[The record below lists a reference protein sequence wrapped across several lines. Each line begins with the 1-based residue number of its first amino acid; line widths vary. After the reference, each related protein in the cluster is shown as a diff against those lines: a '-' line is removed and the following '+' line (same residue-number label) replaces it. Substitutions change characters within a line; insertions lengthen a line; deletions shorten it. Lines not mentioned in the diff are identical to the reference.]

1 MRVPRKKARQVKV
14 KELAKK
20 LNITYKKLLAKAS
33 ELKIG
38 VKSPEDSL
46 TPQEARKVKS
56 SFLSKEKD
64 KVSVKKKVSRKK
76 AVSKVVKKRAVGV
89 KKEKVPPKRRRK
101 AAKRAV
107 PKEKSPLAPSIS
119 PPVETMKPVAEK
131 IPEKA
136 TPVVEELKEEEK
148 VVPEVKEEI
157 KKEIEVPPRPTKIVK
172 IDETITMSELA
183 NKMGVKVNELI
194 KKLMVQGILATINQ
208 RLDMDTA
215 TLAAGEFGFG
225 VEVVPLYGEELLEEE
240 KENESLL
247 QARPPIVTIM
257 GHVDHGKTSLLDAIR
272 ESKIIAKESGGITQH
287 IGAYHV
293 SLDKGD
299 IVFLDTPGHEAFT
312 AMRARGAQVT
322 DIIVLVVA
330 ADEGVKP
337 QTVEAIDHARAAGV
351 PILVAVNKV
360 DLPNANVEKVK
371 QELSQYNLVSE
382 DWGGKIVFAEVSA
395 KEKIGLDHLLEMI
408 LLEAEMLELR
418 ANPNKKARGTVI
430 EARLDKQRGPV
441 ATVLVQSG
449 TLGVGDAFVSG
460 FSAGKVRAM
469 INDRGKKVKSIG
481 PSMPGEVLGFSSL
494 PQAGDK
500 FYALD
505 SDRTAREISEIRQR
519 IRREEVLY
527 RRRRITLED
536 LHEQIASGKLK
547 ELKIIVKT
555 DVQGSVEAL
564 CDSLQKLSTQEIALN
579 IVHRGVG
586 GINESDVML
595 GAASNAIIIGFN
607 VRPEPSAEELAEKE
621 GVDIHTYRII
631 YEAVEETKEAMEGLL
646 EPEFKEIPLGRAEVK
661 RTFNIPKAGTV
672 AGCLV
677 TKGKISRQ
685 SKVRLLRDNV
695 IIYEGKMS
703 SLRRFKD
710 DVREVESGF
719 ECGVG
724 LENFNDIKENDILE
738 AFTLEKIARKLSLS
752 IS

>member
-1 MRVPRKKARQVKV
+1 MKV

-20 LNITYKKLLAKAS
+20 MNISYKKLLAKTS

-38 VKSPEDSL
+38 VKSPEDTL
-46 TPQEARKVKS
+46 TTQEVRKVKS
-56 SFLSKEKD
+56 AFAIKEK
-64 KVSVKKKVSRKK
+64 VPVKKKVSRKE
-76 AVSKVVKKRAVGV
+76 AGARILKKRAVGV
-89 KKEKVPPKRRRK
+89 KKKKAAITVRRK
-101 AAKRAV
+101 TAKRAV
-107 PKEKSPLAPSIS
+107 AKGKSVTAPLVSS
-119 PPVETMKPVAEK
+119 PVETMKPREKEVSNKVTTPVAEK
-131 IPEKA
+131 
-136 TPVVEELKEEEK
+136 VKEEEK
-148 VVPEVKEEI
+148 EVLPALAKVIKPEVKVEI
-157 KKEIEVPPRPTKIVK
+157 KEEKEVPPAPTKVIK
-172 IDETITMSELA
+172 IDQTITVSELA

-194 KKLMVQGILATINQ
+194 KKLMDQGILATINQ
-208 RLDMDTA
+208 RLDVDTA

-240 KENESLL
+240 KEDESLRQL
-247 QARPPIVTIM
+247 RPPIVTIM

-293 SLDKGD
+293 SVDKGD
-299 IVFLDTPGHEAFT
+299 IILLDTPGHEAFT

-351 PILVAVNKV
+351 PILVTVNKI
-360 DLPNANVEKVK
+360 DLPNANVDKVK

-382 DWGGKIVFAEVSA
+382 DWGGKTIFVEVSA
-395 KEKIGLDHLLEMI
+395 KEKIGLDNLLQMI
-408 LLEAEMLELR
+408 LLQAEMLELK

-449 TLGVGDAFVSG
+449 TLQVGDAFVSG
-460 FSAGKVRAM
+460 FSAGKVRAI

-481 PSMPGEVLGFSSL
+481 PSMPGEVLGFLSL
-494 PQAGDK
+494 PQAGDR

-505 SDRTAREISEIRQR
+505 SDRVAREISEIRQR
-519 IRREEVLY
+519 IRREEVLS
-527 RRRRITLED
+527 RRKRVTLQD

-547 ELKIIVKT
+547 ELKIIVKA
-555 DVQGSVEAL
+555 DVQGSIEAL
-564 CDSLQKLSTQEIALN
+564 CDSLQKLSTQEITLN

-621 GVDIHTYRII
+621 GIDIHIYRII
-631 YEAVEETKEAMEGLL
+631 YEAVEETKKAMEGLL
-646 EPEFKEIPLGRAEVK
+646 EPESREVPLGRAEVK
-661 RTFNIPKAGTV
+661 RTFRIPKVGTV
-672 AGCLV
+672 AGCFV
-677 TKGKISRQ
+677 TKGKLSRQ
-685 SKVRLLRDNV
+685 SIVRLLRDNV
-695 IIYEGKMS
+695 IIYEGRMS
-703 SLRRFKD
+703 SLKRFKD

-724 LENFNDIKENDILE
+724 LENFNDVKENDILE
-738 AFTLEKIARKLSLS
+738 AFSIEKIARKLL
-752 IS
+752 

>member
-1 MRVPRKKARQVKV
+1 MKV

-20 LNITYKKLLAKAS
+20 LNISCKKLLAKAS

-38 VKSPEDSL
+38 VNSPEDSL
-46 TPQEARKVKS
+46 TPQEVRKVKNA
-56 SFLSKEKD
+56 FVSKKEE

-76 AVSKVVKKRAVGV
+76 AGAKVVKKRAVGV
-89 KKEKVPPKRRRK
+89 KKKKVPTPRRRKGAKRAIAEKKPLPAPPVSPPVEIIKQPVKEEVLEKVPPVVKV
-101 AAKRAV
+101 AKV
-107 PKEKSPLAPSIS
+107 
-119 PPVETMKPVAEK
+119 
-131 IPEKA
+131 
-136 TPVVEELKEEEK
+136 EEK
-148 VVPEVKEEI
+148 VVP
-157 KKEIEVPPRPTKIVK
+157 PPPTKLIK
-172 IDETITMSELA
+172 IDETITVSELA
-183 NKMGVKVNELI
+183 SKIGIKVNELI
-194 KKLMVQGILATINQ
+194 KKLMDQGILATINQ
-208 RLDMDTA
+208 RLDIDTA

-240 KENESLL
+240 KEDESLL
-247 QARPPIVTIM
+247 QPRPPIVTIM

-293 SLDKGD
+293 SVDKGD

-360 DLPNANVEKVK
+360 DLPNANVEKVR

-382 DWGGKIVFAEVSA
+382 DWGGKTIFVEVSA
-395 KEKIGLDHLLEMI
+395 KEKIGLDNLLEMI
-408 LLEAEMLELR
+408 LLEAEMLELK
-418 ANPNKKARGTVI
+418 ANPNKNARGTVI

-449 TLGVGDAFVSG
+449 RLEVSDAFVSG

-481 PSMPGEVLGFSSL
+481 PSMPAEVLGFSSL

-505 SDRTAREISEIRQR
+505 SDKAAREISEIRQR
-519 IRREEVLY
+519 IRREEVLS
-527 RRRRITLED
+527 RRKRVTLED

-547 ELKIIVKT
+547 ELKIIVKA

-564 CDSLQKLSTQEIALN
+564 CDSLQKLSTQEITLN
-579 IVHRGVG
+579 VVHRGVG

-621 GVDIHTYRII
+621 GIDIHTYRVI
-631 YEAVEETKEAMEGLL
+631 YEAVEETKKAMEGLL
-646 EPEFKEIPLGRAEVK
+646 EPESREVPLGRAEVK
-661 RTFNIPKAGTV
+661 RTFRIPKVGTV

-677 TKGKISRQ
+677 TKGKLSRQ
-685 SKVRLLRDNV
+685 SRVRLLRDNI
-695 IIYEGKMS
+695 IIYEGKIS
-703 SLRRFKD
+703 SLKRFKD

-719 ECGVG
+719 ECGIG
-724 LENFNDIKENDILE
+724 MENFNDIKENDILE
-738 AFTLEKIARKLSLS
+738 AFNIEKIARKL
-752 IS
+752 

>member
-1 MRVPRKKARQVKV
+1 MKA

-20 LNITYKKLLAKAS
+20 LNISCKKLLTKVS
-33 ELKIG
+33 ELKIK

-46 TPQEARKVKS
+46 TPQEVKKVKS
-56 SFLSKEKD
+56 LLAGEKR
-64 KVSVKKKVSRKK
+64 KVSVEKKVSRKK
-76 AVSKVVKKRAVGV
+76 AGVKVVKKKRVGAE
-89 KKEKVPPKRRRK
+89 KKAPTIRRRK
-101 AAKRAV
+101 VAKRAV
-107 PKEKSPLAPSIS
+107 AEEKPPVAPPVS
-119 PPVETMKPVAEK
+119 PPRKTIKLVE
-131 IPEKA
+131 
-136 TPVVEELKEEEK
+136 KEVPEK
-148 VVPEVKEEI
+148 VVPVVKEEERVI
-157 KKEIEVPPRPTKIVK
+157 PEVRKKIEVEKEVAPLPAKVIR
-172 IDETITMSELA
+172 IDETITVSELA
-183 NKMGVKVNELI
+183 GKMGVKVNELI
-194 KKLMVQGILATINQ
+194 RKLMDQGILATINQ
-208 RLDMDTA
+208 RLDIDTA

-225 VEVVPLYGEELLEEE
+225 VEVVPLYGEEFLEEE
-240 KENESLL
+240 KEDESLL
-247 QARPPIVTIM
+247 QPRPPIVTIM

-293 SLDKGD
+293 SLGQGD

-351 PILVAVNKV
+351 PILVAVNKI

-371 QELSQYNLVSE
+371 QELNQYNLVPE
-382 DWGGKIVFAEVSA
+382 DWGGKSIFVEVSA
-395 KEKIGLDHLLEMI
+395 KEKIGLDSLLEMI
-408 LLEAEMLELR
+408 LLQAEMLELK

-430 EARLDKQRGPV
+430 EARLDKQRGAV
-441 ATVLVQSG
+441 ASVLVQSG

-481 PSMPGEVLGFSSL
+481 PSMPAEVLGFSSL

-505 SDRTAREISEIRQR
+505 SDKAARQISEIRQR
-519 IRREEVLY
+519 IRREEVLF

-536 LHEQIASGKLK
+536 LHEQIALGKLK
-547 ELKIIVKT
+547 ELKIIVKA
-555 DVQGSVEAL
+555 DVQGSVQAL
-564 CDSLQKLSTQEIALN
+564 CDSLQKLSTQEITLN

-607 VRPEPSAEELAEKE
+607 VRPEPSAEDLSEKE
-621 GVDIHTYRII
+621 GVDIHTYRVI
-631 YEAVEETKEAMEGLL
+631 YEAVEEAKKAMEGLL

-661 RTFNIPKAGTV
+661 RTFRIPKVGVV
-672 AGCLV
+672 AGCSV
-677 TKGKISRQ
+677 AKGKISRQ
-685 SKVRLLRDNV
+685 SKVRLLRDNI
-695 IIYEGKMS
+695 IIYEGKIS
-703 SLRRFKD
+703 SLKRFKD

-724 LENFNDIKENDILE
+724 LEGFNDVKENDILE
-738 AFTLEKIARKLSLS
+738 AFTLEKIARKL
-752 IS
+752 